1 MANPQEKKRGNP
13 GWQPGVSGN
22 TAGRPKT
29 IDRDKKTN
37 REIRSDTLL
46 HLVRKF
52 RPHLTRAINAAVEI
66 LENKDASES
75 GKLRASALII
85 TTYRELVKD
94 VYDLKYDDEEGEE
107 IQESNKMP
115 AFSLRMIPGKSSEE
129 DKEQQ

>member
-1 MANPQEKKRGNP
+1 MANPA
-13 GWQPGVSGN
+13 WQKGMESPNSQ
-22 TAGRPKT
+22 GRPRVLDK
-29 IDRDKKTN
+29 DKKTN

-52 RPHLTRAINAAVEI
+52 RPHLTKAINAAVNI
-66 LENKDASES
+66 LDDKEASES

-107 IQESNKMP
+107 IQQNN
-115 AFSLRMIPGKSSEE
+115 AAVLSLTVVSG
-129 DKEQQ
+129 DKE

>member
-1 MANPQEKKRGNP
+1 MANPAWKKGMESPNS
-13 GWQPGVSGN
+13 Q
-22 TAGRPKT
+22 GRPKE
-29 IDRDKKTN
+29 ISKDKKTN
-37 REIRSDTLL
+37 REIRSDALL

-107 IQESNKMP
+107 IQQNN
-115 AFSLRMIPGKSSEE
+115 AAVLSLTVVSG
-129 DKEQQ
+129 DKE